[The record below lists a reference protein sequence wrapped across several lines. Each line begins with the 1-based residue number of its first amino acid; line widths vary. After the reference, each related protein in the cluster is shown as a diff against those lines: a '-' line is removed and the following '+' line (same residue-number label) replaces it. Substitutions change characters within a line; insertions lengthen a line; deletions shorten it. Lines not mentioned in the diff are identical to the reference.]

1 MPLFGKVR
9 GERNPFRWKKKELY
23 GINVVSL
30 PRNKQICGHSNARK
44 QLMTEKE
51 LPSAEQQQA
60 IEALREA
67 IERTV
72 GKKIQTPKD
81 FDFLSQLIEERC
93 GEHMSVS
100 TLKRVWGYVTSN
112 SLPRRSTL
120 NILAQLIGKQDWDDF
135 CASEHN
141 VDTGNTQ
148 KSDSQANQKKKLSK
162 RIPIIAAI
170 VLAGFIAIIYLICKQ
185 RADSSRVLLAGETF
199 ATTDE
204 YLDLF
209 DVQDRQAPWSIP
221 VPNHPGLIIWGA
233 KYKHP
238 DWHNEGNADSLM
250 PTITEYWQPSDT
262 TGFTTAAIAIRNADN
277 YLRVKT
283 FAELR
288 ITFMKELSSDSSY
301 TFLGVYTLDTI
312 ASDITRLVWKRV
324 ATECDLA
331 HLDRLYQLR

>member
-1 MPLFGKVR
+1 
-9 GERNPFRWKKKELY
+9 
-23 GINVVSL
+23 
-30 PRNKQICGHSNARK
+30 
-44 QLMTEKE
+44 MTEKE

-93 GEHMSVS
+93 GEHVSVS

-135 CASEHN
+135 CDSEHN

-162 RIPIIAAI
+162 RIPIIAAA
-170 VLAGFIAIIYLICKQ
+170 VLAGFIAIVYFFCEPHV
-185 RADSSRVLLAGETF
+185 DSSVVLHTGETF
-199 ATTDE
+199 DSTDE

-209 DVQDRQAPWSIP
+209 DVQDRQAPWSVP
-221 VPNHPGLIIWGA
+221 VPDHPGLIIWGA
-233 KYKHP
+233 KYNHP

-250 PTITEYWQPSDT
+250 PTITEYLSFKPLDDSPESRKLLREKNRKWYLTAIRNNQVRVVFMKNLPGDTCFTFTGIYCVSYSLSDT
-262 TGFTTAAIAIRNADN
+262 TK
-277 YLRVKT
+277 V
-283 FAELR
+283 
-288 ITFMKELSSDSSY
+288 
-301 TFLGVYTLDTI
+301 
-312 ASDITRLVWKRV
+312 VWMRMSQ
-324 ATECDLA
+324 ECDLN
-331 HLDRLYQLR
+331 HLEILDRLRN